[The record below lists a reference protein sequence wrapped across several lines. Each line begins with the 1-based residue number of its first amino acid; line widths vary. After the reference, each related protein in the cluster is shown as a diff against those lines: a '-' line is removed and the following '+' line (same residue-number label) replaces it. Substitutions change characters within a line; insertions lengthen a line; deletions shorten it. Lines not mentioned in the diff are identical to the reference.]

1 MTSDRRDN
9 TSYSEVIEIL
19 GREGIEG
26 MAEVFKILMNEAMKA
41 ERAAVLQA
49 APYERTE
56 HRQGYANGFKP
67 KTVATRMGEVQMEI
81 PQVRGLSFYPQSL
94 ERGIRSEK
102 ALKLAIAEMYVNGVS
117 TRRVTK
123 ITQELCGLD
132 ISSTQVSR
140 IATMLDEELEKFRS
154 RPLGA
159 YPYVFLDARYEKV
172 RHDGQVIDQ
181 ALLVAVGVGE
191 DGKREILGVSVRLSE
206 AEAHWRAFLQ
216 ELKERGLHGIEL
228 ITSDA
233 HEGLKAA
240 RKAVFPAVPWQRCQF
255 HFAQNA
261 QSYVPKRTMREEIAE
276 AVRGIFGCSTKQD
289 ALDEAAKVAAEYA
302 KSAPEFSSWLLENA
316 EECLQVYAHPE
327 KFRQKLR
334 TVNCLENLNREIKR
348 RTQVARIFPNN
359 ASLLRL
365 ASAVLV
371 EIHEGWIS
379 SKMPYL
385 NINNR
390 FQQKPQTTKKRI
402 YRKKVA

>member
-1 MTSDRRDN
+1 
-9 TSYSEVIEIL
+9 
-19 GREGIEG
+19 
-26 MAEVFKILMNEAMKA
+26 
-41 ERAAVLQA
+41 
-49 APYERTE
+49 
-56 HRQGYANGFKP
+56 
-67 KTVATRMGEVQMEI
+67 
-81 PQVRGLSFYPQSL
+81 
-94 ERGIRSEK
+94 
-102 ALKLAIAEMYVNGVS
+102 
-117 TRRVTK
+117 
-123 ITQELCGLD
+123 
-132 ISSTQVSR
+132 
-140 IATMLDEELEKFRS
+140 MLDEELEKFRS
-154 RPLGA
+154 RPLVA

-181 ALLVAVGVGE
+181 ALLVAVGVA
-191 DGKREILGVSVRLSE
+191 DNGKREILGVSVRLSE

-233 HEGLKAA
+233 HKGLKAA

-276 AVRGIFGCSTKQD
+276 AVRGIFNCATEQD
-289 ALDEAAKVAAEYA
+289 ALDEVSPVAKDYAE
-302 KSAPEFSSWLLENA
+302 SAPELSSWLLENV
-316 EECLQVYAHPE
+316 EECLQVYSHPE

-371 EIHEGWIS
+371 KIHEGWIS

-390 FQQKPQTTKKRI
+390 FQHKPQATKKRI
-402 YRKKVA
+402 YRMKVA